1 MTSPIATPCGPSLQ
15 AALAI
20 EEDPWHKPKEAQVD
34 LRQFIPIK
42 LAEVV

>member
-1 MTSPIATPCGPSLQ
+1 MMSPIATPCGPNCKQ
-15 AALAI
+15 QLAI